1 MNNLQQRL
9 ENILIELELGIKQLT
24 ERQNSEVE
32 SLSYSNNVFVEHLK
46 DLQHILTVAKK
57 VVDHLLTDKLDKDT
71 QG

>member
-1 MNNLQQRL
+1 MNTLKHRL
-9 ENILIELELGIKQLT
+9 ESILTELELGIKQLT

-32 SLSYSNNVFVEHLK
+32 SLSSNNNIVLEHLK

-57 VVDHLLTDKLDKDT
+57 VVHHLLTDKPDKDT